1 VQGSCCGSSVPLLLI
16 LLEHSPVTPLAKALI
31 RSPSLGSQDG
41 LLFIMRLCSSRHYD
55 TAGGIFCAVSG
66 QTDADAARILRR
78 LSTVLIAEP
87 SFRDLPQGTDH
98 AGASCG

>member
-1 VQGSCCGSSVPLLLI
+1 MQGSCCGSSVPLLLI

-55 TAGGIFCAVSG
+55 TAGGIFSAVSG
-66 QTDADAARILRR
+66 QARPGRQMPMLR
-78 LSTVLIAEP
+78 
-87 SFRDLPQGTDH
+87 
-98 AGASCG
+98 ASCEGSAQS